1 MSLHIQMSEEAEA
14 ELRKSARRNQL
25 SSLAA
30 SLMLVLIGG
39 GTLFFTALVIA
50 TEQPAEFIAYV
61 APSDNA
67 APSNN
72 PTQQD
77 LTSKAT
83 TPSSNVSPSVIV
95 AVGAASPVAMAPVDL
110 DMNTEDM
117 GMAVDIDMGFDADMG
132 EALGD
137 SGSGMGSNSAN
148 GSALEGT
155 FYDFKQTK
163 NGAMTGLS
171 SRNEK
176 GGWNL
181 NRERY
186 CETLNSFVR
195 TWSPAAFSKFY
206 QSPTKLYASNFYLP
220 SCDAAYAP
228 IAYQCQKKVEPSC
241 WAAVYRGKVRAPK
254 SGKFRFVGTG
264 DELLAVRFNRKM
276 VLESGWVIPSTYEKG
291 KGHATSGMGSPN
303 WSEAS
308 KAYHKAIREGKDRNH
323 KDYVIAHY
331 DGIPKWNT
339 ELGGLTAGEPFDVK
353 EGQTYNIEILVSEG
367 PGGEF
372 GFALLVDE
380 YDEDSKSWK
389 FGKPNARL
397 DLFRTNFSEPNKE
410 EITKMLE
417 EAKCK
422 RGNQFPPYNPD
433 SLVWVAV
440 P

>member
-14 ELRKSARRNQL
+14 ELRRTARRNQL

-30 SLMLVLIGG
+30 SLMLILIGG

-61 APSDNA
+61 APTDNA
-67 APSNN
+67 APSNS

-95 AVGAASPVAMAPVDL
+95 AVGAASPVAMAPVDI
-110 DMNTEDM
+110 DMSTEDM
-117 GMAVDIDMGFDADMG
+117 GLSVDIDMGFDANMG

-137 SGSGMGSNSAN
+137 GGSGLGSSSAN

-155 FYDFKQTK
+155 FYDMKQTK

-171 SRNEK
+171 TK
-176 GGWNL
+176 GDKGDWNL

-186 CETLNSFVR
+186 SETLCSFVR
-195 TWSPAAFSKFY
+195 TWSPATFSKFY

-220 SCDAAYAP
+220 SCDASYAP

-264 DELLAVRFNRKM
+264 DELVCVRFNRKM
-276 VLESGWVIPSTYEKG
+276 VLEAGWCIPSTYEKG
-291 KGHATSGMGSPN
+291 QGQATGVRGAKNTPAGKEYHQAIKDGKERGHRG
-303 WSEAS
+303 
-308 KAYHKAIREGKDRNH
+308 
-323 KDYVIAHY
+323 YVIAPY
-331 DGIPKWNT
+331 DGVDQWNR
-339 ELGGLTAGEPFDVK
+339 ELGGLTAGEPFVVK
-353 EGQTYNIEILVSEG
+353 EGETYPIEILVSEG
-367 PGGEF
+367 PGGFF

-380 YDEDSKSWK
+380 YDEDKGEWK
-389 FGKPNARL
+389 FGKRGVRL

-410 EITKMLE
+410 EILKMLR
-417 EAKCK
+417 EAGCY
-422 RGNQFPPYNPD
+422 RGDQFPPYNPD